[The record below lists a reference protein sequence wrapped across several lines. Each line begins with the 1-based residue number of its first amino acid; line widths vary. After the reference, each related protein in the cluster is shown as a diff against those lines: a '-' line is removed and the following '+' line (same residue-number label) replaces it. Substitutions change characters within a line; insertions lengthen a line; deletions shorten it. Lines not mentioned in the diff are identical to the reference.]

1 MILSAAPTYRGAHA
15 YPRPGPIPSPD
26 ESEYVIARAVGNE
39 RGPPVSDEL
48 LRQVAE
54 IVAHNSFNPR
64 KVVAWAL
71 FVSDRTASRWIA
83 NAKNKG
89 LIEGSSSGCAA
100 RSLASE
106 SLVYGAP
113 NHRWPCRGADTA
125 WAGLAAVMA
134 PRTTCSRTRGYTE
147 AEQRRPLGHVP
158 VGPARG
164 ERVPHFSTANPTFEL
179 ESSASAPLRSARRRQ
194 QLRNPR
200 PKPTTLSSAS
210 RGNGRQAHGG
220 TGLCSW
226 RLLLIAKLIR
236 KLLHRPVFPI
246 TRSERALTCSSSGHL
261 AWPCAKT
268 AVGPSS
274 KLWSLPREGGH
285 PCRHQIFFVAAPVSR
300 LQLR

>member
-1 MILSAAPTYRGAHA
+1 MKFCVKSPKLSPTTASTPGKLSLGPFSFRTALPVVGSLTPRTRALLRRQVRAAPRG
-15 YPRPGPIPSPD
+15 PSP
-26 ESEYVIARAVGNE
+26 
-39 RGPPVSDEL
+39 
-48 LRQVAE
+48 
-54 IVAHNSFNPR
+54 
-64 KVVAWAL
+64 
-71 FVSDRTASRWIA
+71 
-83 NAKNKG
+83 
-89 LIEGSSSGCAA
+89 
-100 RSLASE
+100 SE

-179 ESSASAPLRSARRRQ
+179 ESSVSAPLRSARRRQ

-236 KLLHRPVFPI
+236 KLLHRPVSPI
-246 TRSERALTCSSSGHL
+246 TRSERALTCSFSGHL